1 MKKWTEDSFNFSM
14 QESYTHCPQ
23 NGLQKKTPQLEVT
36 PTYVPNIIPER
47 SFFPE
52 ESKEPW
58 HFLGSILAFPSS
70 LSHRSH
76 QLGAGFLSTF
86 VEHLLGLLK
95 TMLLPPLLVFPS
107 QETTYW
113 WAWHPY
119 QHVPVTSPR
128 RVEHSAEDFTCRAML
143 WDDSGKKSLL
153 YSLQVAALECLSVLL
168 LPCIPSLSLFLWRS
182 LQT

>member
-1 MKKWTEDSFNFSM
+1 MVFRRRPLNLKLS
-14 QESYTHCPQ
+14 
-23 NGLQKKTPQLEVT
+23 

-58 HFLGSILAFPSS
+58 HFLGSILALPSS

-86 VEHLLGLLK
+86 VEHLLELLM

-107 QETTYW
+107 QETAYW
-113 WAWHPY
+113 WGWHPY

-128 RVEHSAEDFTCRAML
+128 RVEHSAEDFTRRAML
-143 WDDSGKKSLL
+143 WDDGGKKSPVVFSAGGCTWVPFCPPVALH
-153 YSLQVAALECLSVLL
+153 SLTQSYLM
-168 LPCIPSLSLFLWRS
+168 
-182 LQT
+182 T